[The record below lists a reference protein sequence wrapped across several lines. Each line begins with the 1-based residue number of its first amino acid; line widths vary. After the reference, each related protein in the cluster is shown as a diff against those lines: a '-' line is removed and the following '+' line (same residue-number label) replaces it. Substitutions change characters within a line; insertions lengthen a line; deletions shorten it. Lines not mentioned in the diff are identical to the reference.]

1 MFLAPKLVFSRIL
14 PMAKKLKHGGKR
26 EGAGRPVANPEGA
39 TVTVTATV
47 PEGLVDQLDE
57 IARDN
62 DWGRS
67 EAVTRAIRAF
77 VAGPKLKA
85 KG

>member
-1 MFLAPKLVFSRIL
+1 
-14 PMAKKLKHGGKR
+14 MAKNLKHGGKR
-26 EGAGRPVANPEGA
+26 EGAGRPVANPNEGA

-67 EAVTRAIRAF
+67 DAVTRAIRAF
-77 VAGPKLKA
+77 VGRPKRSA